1 MTNDDTT
8 QDEYDSG
15 EVELLDEQDNESD
28 EPAPLTAQDVGEIV
42 LYTLDW
48 SVQSLLE
55 RIGVTFDVNPAFQRR
70 DAWDR
75 RRKSLYI
82 ESLIAGLPVPQIV
95 LAEDLDARGRFIV
108 LDGKQRLVTMKQFAA
123 PDGHYRE
130 LRLKGMDFFPE
141 LEGLTFK
148 SMSESLEYGP
158 LVEGFLAQP
167 VRTIVVR
174 NWQRVEVLYQIFVR
188 LNQGSVKLSP
198 QELRQALFPGPFTTW
213 VDKVSAASTAIHD
226 ARRLRGAD
234 FRMRDAEMLLR
245 FIAFSDDI
253 DNYRGNLRLFLDD
266 ACKYGNSRWSDRL
279 VHYETLAARCDS
291 AIAAVFTVF
300 GENAFLRYDGQRYI
314 RRFNVALFDAM
325 SLVFADTVVRS
336 VLRLDVDG
344 LRAGYEALCATDEA
358 FQMSLVSTTK
368 TRDATFTR
376 VFKLAHAV
384 GEVIGRPLEVEGRLT
399 SAGYVA

>member
-8 QDEYDSG
+8 QEEYDNDDI
-15 EVELLDEQDNESD
+15 ELLDEQDNEPD
-28 EPAPLTAQDVGEIV
+28 EPAPLNAQDVGAIV

-95 LAEDLDARGRFIV
+95 LAEDLDSRGRFIV

-123 PDGHYRE
+123 PDGNYRE
-130 LRLKGMDFFPE
+130 LRLKGMDFFPQ

-148 SMSESLEYGP
+148 SMSESLEYSP

-198 QELRQALFPGPFTTW
+198 QELRQALYPGPFTTW
-213 VDKVSAASTAIHD
+213 VDRVSAASKAIHD

-266 ACKYGNSRWSDRL
+266 ACKYGNSRWSDRAE
-279 VHYETLAARCDS
+279 HYEMLAARCDS
-291 AIAAVFTVF
+291 AIDAVFSVF
-300 GENAFLRYDGQRYI
+300 GEDAFLRYDGERYI

-336 VLRLDVDG
+336 VLQLDLNG
-344 LRAGYEALCATDEA
+344 LRAAYETLCATDEV

-368 TRDATFTR
+368 TRDATFAR
-376 VFKLAHAV
+376 VFKLARAV
-384 GEVIGRPLEVEGRLT
+384 GRVIGQPLEIELRLT
-399 SAGYVA
+399 SAGYPA